1 MQPMHTIPARG
12 GLNFDE
18 TPFLAIWEVTQ
29 SCDLACKHCRAAAQP
44 IAHPDE
50 LSNAE
55 GKALIDQ
62 IADMHIPIFVFTG
75 GDPMKRKDVFE
86 LIHYAADKGVQV
98 ALTPSATPL
107 LTREAIFK
115 LKEAGLVRLGIS
127 LDGSTPE
134 IHDTFRGLPGAWART
149 IQAIEWANEAGIPIQ
164 VHSTISRHNANDL
177 DNLCNLFEKLAIVM
191 WNVFFL
197 VPVGRGQLN
206 DLLSGEEFEQV
217 FGKIYELSHR
227 VSFQIKTT
235 EAMHYRR
242 YLLQHNLEER
252 RIAHGHGHPSAAR
265 PSVALGGDNSTS
277 AALKG
282 HDSTSEALSGD
293 NSSSAALNG
302 DNSTSAALNG
312 DDSTS
317 AALKGHDFSRAEN
330 AANKSVGALAP
341 VYEPGAPTA
350 DAKTRTASWA
360 TRRVNDGKGFMFISH
375 VGNVYPSGFLP
386 IHAGN
391 VRETPLADIYRNA
404 PIFKSLRDTSK
415 LEGKCGACEY
425 KEICGGSRA
434 RAYAVTGDPLAPE
447 PCCIYQPKNWDPELE
462 HKADAFRETTPA
474 EPLVVL

>member
-1 MQPMHTIPARG
+1 MQPMHNIPARG

-55 GKALIDQ
+55 GKRLIDQ
-62 IADMHIPIFVFTG
+62 IAEMGVPIFVFTG

-86 LIHYAADKGVQV
+86 LIEYAAGKGVQV

-149 IQAIEWANEAGIPIQ
+149 IQAVEWANEAGIPIQ
-164 VHSTISRHNANDL
+164 VHTTISRHNAHDL
-177 DNLCNLFEKLAIVM
+177 DNLCALFEKLAIVM

-197 VPVGRGQLN
+197 VPVGRGQLA
-206 DLLSGEEFEQV
+206 DLLSGDEFENV

-227 VSFQIKTT
+227 VNFQIKTT

-242 YLLQHNLEER
+242 YLLQHNLEEKK
-252 RIAHGHGHPSAAR
+252 IGHGHPHARAAAR
-265 PSVALGGDNSTS
+265 PGS
-277 AALKG
+277 A
-282 HDSTSEALSGD
+282 T
-293 NSSSAALNG
+293 
-302 DNSTSAALNG
+302 
-312 DDSTS
+312 
-317 AALKGHDFSRAEN
+317 
-330 AANKSVGALAP
+330 
-341 VYEPGAPTA
+341 YEPGTPTA
-350 DAKTRTASWA
+350 NAQTRTASWA

-391 VRETPLADIYRNA
+391 IRDTPVATIYREA

-434 RAYAVTGDPLAPE
+434 RAYALTGNPLAPE

-462 HKADAFRETTPA
+462 QKAEAFRNA
-474 EPLVVL
+474 ELTQLVTL

>member
-1 MQPMHTIPARG
+1 MQPMHNIPARG

-50 LSNAE
+50 LTNAE

-62 IADMHIPIFVFTG
+62 IAEMHIPIFVFTG
-75 GDPMKRKDVFE
+75 GDPLKRKDVFE
-86 LIHYAADKGVQV
+86 LIEYASGKGVKV

-127 LDGSTPE
+127 LDGSTAE
-134 IHDTFRGLPGAWART
+134 INDTFRGLPGAYART

-164 VHSTISRHNANDL
+164 VHTTISRHNAHDL
-177 DNLCNLFEKLAIVM
+177 DNLCALFEKLAIVM

-197 VPVGRGQLN
+197 VPVGRGQLG
-206 DLLSGEEFEQV
+206 DLLNGEEFEQV
-217 FGKIYELSHR
+217 FGKIYELSHK
-227 VSFQIKTT
+227 VNFQIKTT

-242 YLLQHNLEER
+242 YLLQHNLEEKR
-252 RIAHGHGHPSAAR
+252 MGGRHPGSDLDLPTMEGSAPQHPHAVAHA
-265 PSVALGGDNSTS
+265 
-277 AALKG
+277 
-282 HDSTSEALSGD
+282 
-293 NSSSAALNG
+293 
-302 DNSTSAALNG
+302 
-312 DDSTS
+312 
-317 AALKGHDFSRAEN
+317 
-330 AANKSVGALAP
+330 
-341 VYEPGAPTA
+341 YEPGAPTD
-350 DAKTRTASWA
+350 DAKTRNMGWA
-360 TRRVNDGKGFMFISH
+360 TRRVNDGKGFLFVSH

-391 VRETPLADIYRNA
+391 VRETPLSEIYRNS
-404 PIFKSLRDTSK
+404 PIFKSLRDTSQ

-434 RAYAVTGDPLAPE
+434 RTYALTGNPLGE
-447 PCCIYQPKNWDPELE
+447 EQCCIYQPKNWVPRQENEAAVFGFGNL
-462 HKADAFRETTPA
+462 
-474 EPLVVL
+474 

>member
-1 MQPMHTIPARG
+1 MQPMHNIPARG
-12 GLNFDE
+12 GLNYDE

-50 LSNAE
+50 LTNAE

-62 IADMHIPIFVFTG
+62 IAAMGVPIFVFTG
-75 GDPMKRKDVFE
+75 GDPLKRADVFE
-86 LIHYAADKGVQV
+86 LIRYAAEKGVQV

-107 LTREAIFK
+107 LTREAIFR

-134 IHDTFRGLPGAWART
+134 IHDAFRGLPGAYART

-164 VHSTISRHNANDL
+164 VHTTISRHNANDL
-177 DNLCNLFEKLAIVM
+177 DNLCALFERLAIVM

-197 VPVGRGQLN
+197 VPVGRGQLD
-206 DLLSGEEFEQV
+206 DLLDGEEFERI
-217 FGKIYELSHR
+217 FGQIYQLSNR
-227 VSFQIKTT
+227 VNFQIKTT

-252 RIAHGHGHPSAAR
+252 RINHEYMPGHGHGHTVITKQAAM
-265 PSVALGGDNSTS
+265 
-277 AALKG
+277 
-282 HDSTSEALSGD
+282 
-293 NSSSAALNG
+293 
-302 DNSTSAALNG
+302 
-312 DDSTS
+312 
-317 AALKGHDFSRAEN
+317 
-330 AANKSVGALAP
+330 
-341 VYEPGAPTA
+341 VYEPGEPTS
-350 DAKTRTASWA
+350 DAQTRTANWT
-360 TRRVNDGKGFMFISH
+360 TRRVNDGKGFLFISH

-391 VRETPLADIYRNA
+391 IRETPLSEIYRNA
-404 PIFKSLRDTSK
+404 PIFKSLRNTSK

-434 RAYAVTGDPLAPE
+434 RAYAVTGDPLAQE

-462 HKADAFRETTPA
+462 SHAGAFA
-474 EPLVVL
+474 KH

>member
-1 MQPMHTIPARG
+1 MQPMHNIPARG

-50 LSNAE
+50 LTNAE

-62 IADMHIPIFVFTG
+62 ISAMGVPIFVFTG
-75 GDPMKRKDVFE
+75 GDPLKRADVFE
-86 LIHYAADKGVQV
+86 LIRYAADKGVQV

-127 LDGSTPE
+127 LDGSSPE
-134 IHDTFRGLPGAWART
+134 IHDAFRGLPGAYART

-164 VHSTISRHNANDL
+164 VHTTISRHNANDL
-177 DNLCNLFEKLAIVM
+177 DNLCALFEKLAIVM

-197 VPVGRGQLN
+197 VPVGRGQID
-206 DLLSGEEFEQV
+206 DLLDGEEFERI
-217 FGKIYELSHR
+217 FGQIYALSNR
-227 VSFQIKTT
+227 VNFQIKTT

-242 YLLQHNLEER
+242 YLLQNNLEER
-252 RIAHGHGHPSAAR
+252 KMVHGSGHPGSAR
-265 PSVALGGDNSTS
+265 H
-277 AALKG
+277 AAM
-282 HDSTSEALSGD
+282 A
-293 NSSSAALNG
+293 
-302 DNSTSAALNG
+302 
-312 DDSTS
+312 
-317 AALKGHDFSRAEN
+317 
-330 AANKSVGALAP
+330 
-341 VYEPGAPTA
+341 YEPGAPTS
-350 DAKTRTASWA
+350 DAKTRTANWT
-360 TRRVNDGKGFMFISH
+360 TRRVNDGKGFLFISH

-391 VRETPLADIYRNA
+391 IRQTPLAEIYRNA

-434 RAYAVTGDPLAPE
+434 RAYALTGDPLAQE
-447 PCCIYQPKNWDPELE
+447 PCCIYQPKQWDPELE
-462 HKADAFRETTPA
+462 SHAAAFA
-474 EPLVVL
+474 KS

>member
-1 MQPMHTIPARG
+1 MEAMHTIPARG

-50 LSNAE
+50 LTNAE

-62 IADMHIPIFVFTG
+62 IADMHVPIFVFTG
-75 GDPMKRKDVFE
+75 GDPLKRKDVFE
-86 LIHYAADKGVQV
+86 LIAYAAGKGVQV

-127 LDGSTPE
+127 LDGSSPE
-134 IHDTFRGLPGAWART
+134 IHDVFRGLPGAYART
-149 IQAIEWANEAGIPIQ
+149 IQAIEWAGEAGLPIQ
-164 VHSTISRHNANDL
+164 VHTTISRHNANDL
-177 DNLCNLFEKLAIVM
+177 DALCALFEKLNIVM

-197 VPVGRGQLN
+197 VPVGRGQLD
-206 DLLSGEEFEQV
+206 DLLSGEEFEHV
-217 FGKIYELSHR
+217 FAKIYELSHK

-252 RIAHGHGHPSAAR
+252 KMGHGSGHPGGMGKPAA
-265 PSVALGGDNSTS
+265 
-277 AALKG
+277 
-282 HDSTSEALSGD
+282 
-293 NSSSAALNG
+293 
-302 DNSTSAALNG
+302 
-312 DDSTS
+312 
-317 AALKGHDFSRAEN
+317 
-330 AANKSVGALAP
+330 
-341 VYEPGAPTA
+341 YEPGAPVA

-391 VRETPLADIYRNA
+391 IKQTPLQEIYRDS

-434 RAYAVTGDPLAPE
+434 RAYAVTGDPLAQE
-447 PCCIYQPKNWDPELE
+447 PCCIYQPKNWDSNLE
-462 HKADAFRETTPA
+462 NEASAFA
-474 EPLVVL
+474 HALEPQFQIVE

>member
-1 MQPMHTIPARG
+1 
-12 GLNFDE
+12 
-18 TPFLAIWEVTQ
+18 
-29 SCDLACKHCRAAAQP
+29 
-44 IAHPDE
+44 
-50 LSNAE
+50 
-55 GKALIDQ
+55 
-62 IADMHIPIFVFTG
+62 
-75 GDPMKRKDVFE
+75 
-86 LIHYAADKGVQV
+86 
-98 ALTPSATPL
+98 LTPSATPL

-134 IHDTFRGLPGAWART
+134 IHDTFRGLPGAYART

-164 VHSTISRHNANDL
+164 VHTTISRHNAHDL
-177 DNLCNLFEKLAIVM
+177 DNLCALFEKLAIVM

-197 VPVGRGQLN
+197 VPVGRGQLD

-227 VSFQIKTT
+227 VNFQIKTT

-252 RIAHGHGHPSAAR
+252 RMSHASMSGHGQGHPASAMT
-265 PSVALGGDNSTS
+265 G
-277 AALKG
+277 AAQ
-282 HDSTSEALSGD
+282 A
-293 NSSSAALNG
+293 
-302 DNSTSAALNG
+302 
-312 DDSTS
+312 
-317 AALKGHDFSRAEN
+317 
-330 AANKSVGALAP
+330 
-341 VYEPGAPTA
+341 YEPGAPTT

-360 TRRVNDGKGFMFISH
+360 TRRVNDGKGFLFISH

-391 VRETPLADIYRNA
+391 IRETPLGEIYRNS

-434 RAYAVTGDPLAPE
+434 RAYALTGDPLAQE
-447 PCCIYQPKNWDPELE
+447 PCCIYQPKNWDPQLE
-462 HKADAFRETTPA
+462 SEAEAFRTAAPSGT
-474 EPLVVL
+474 LVTL

>member
-44 IAHPDE
+44 LAHPDQ
-50 LSNAE
+50 LTTVE
-55 GKALIDQ
+55 GKQLIDQ
-62 IADMHIPIFVFTG
+62 IAAMHIPIFVLTG
-75 GDPMKRKDVFE
+75 GDPLKRADLYE
-86 LIHYAADKGVQV
+86 LIRYASGQGVKV
-98 ALTPSATPL
+98 AVTPSATPL

-115 LKEAGLVRLGIS
+115 MKEAGIVRLGIS

-134 IHDTFRGLPGAWART
+134 IHDAFRGLSGAWART

-164 VHSTISRHNANDL
+164 VHSTISRHNAHDL
-177 DNLCNLFEKLAIVM
+177 DNLCNLFEKLSIVM

-197 VPVGRGQLN
+197 VPVGRGQLD

-217 FGKIYELSHR
+217 FGKIYELSQR

-252 RIAHGHGHPSAAR
+252 RLGHGHGHPHAA
-265 PSVALGGDNSTS
+265 
-277 AALKG
+277 
-282 HDSTSEALSGD
+282 
-293 NSSSAALNG
+293 
-302 DNSTSAALNG
+302 
-312 DDSTS
+312 
-317 AALKGHDFSRAEN
+317 AE
-330 AANKSVGALAP
+330 
-341 VYEPGAPTA
+341 YEPGTPTA
-350 DAKTRTASWA
+350 DAKTRTMGWA
-360 TRRVNDGKGFMFISH
+360 TRRVNDGKGFLFVSH

-391 VRETPLADIYRNA
+391 IRETPLAEIYRDA
-404 PIFKSLRDTSK
+404 PIFKALRDTSK

-434 RAYAVTGDPLAPE
+434 RAYALTGDPLAQE
-447 PCCIYQPKNWDPELE
+447 PCCIYQPRNWKPRQEGEPPALCQPEQSG
-462 HKADAFRETTPA
+462 T
-474 EPLVVL
+474 VVTL

>member
-1 MQPMHTIPARG
+1 MEPMRNIPARG

-50 LSNAE
+50 LTTAE

-62 IADMHIPIFVFTG
+62 IAEMHVPIFVFTG
-75 GDPMKRKDVFE
+75 GDPLKRKDVFE
-86 LIHYAADKGVQV
+86 LIRYAAGKGVMV

-107 LTREAIFK
+107 LTREAMFQ

-134 IHDTFRGLPGAWART
+134 IHDKFRGLPGAWERT
-149 IQAIEWANEAGIPIQ
+149 IQAIEWANEAGLPIQ
-164 VHSTISRHNANDL
+164 VHTTISRHNAHEL
-177 DNLCNLFEKLAIVM
+177 DELCALFEKLAIVM

-197 VPVGRGQLN
+197 VPVGRGQLG

-217 FGKIYELSHR
+217 FGKIYELSNR

-252 RIAHGHGHPSAAR
+252 KMGHAHPKAAG
-265 PSVALGGDNSTS
+265 AHAGY
-277 AALKG
+277 
-282 HDSTSEALSGD
+282 EA
-293 NSSSAALNG
+293 
-302 DNSTSAALNG
+302 
-312 DDSTS
+312 
-317 AALKGHDFSRAEN
+317 
-330 AANKSVGALAP
+330 
-341 VYEPGAPTA
+341 GAPTS
-350 DAKTRTASWA
+350 DAKTRTMGWA
-360 TRRVNDGKGFMFISH
+360 TRRVNDGKGFLFVSH

-391 VRETPLADIYRNA
+391 IKQTPLQEIYRDS

-434 RAYAVTGDPLAPE
+434 RAYALTGDPLAQE
-447 PCCIYQPKNWDPELE
+447 PCCIYQPKNWDAQLESEAAAFGHTVQPE
-462 HKADAFRETTPA
+462 T
-474 EPLVVL
+474 LVQL